1 MASLQSSC
9 TALGATAPKPRIPS
23 SSAKPSHHL
32 LPSARLSRRFRVS
45 CSGSPAEEGK
55 VDRRNML
62 LGLGGMY
69 GAANLVSDGELARAA
84 PLLPPEFKSCGV
96 AYVGDDPLDVNCCP
110 PTSDVIK
117 DYKLPPVH
125 RLRVR
130 RAAHRLH
137 QANVAKY
144 KRAVKMMRDLD
155 VSDPTDPRGFSQQAN
170 IHCAYCN
177 GAHDQVGHEGLDI
190 QVHFSWL
197 FFPFHRWY
205 LYFYERIM
213 ADLLKD
219 PTFAL
224 PYWNWDHPKGMQLPG
239 IFDEEDSS
247 LYDPN
252 RNQDRR
258 PPAVLNLAL
267 NSTITDPAQIISNNL
282 SLMYNEM
289 IGTPASATDF
299 MGKAYRDGDAPP
311 TYPDGGTSEKGS
323 HTGIHAWFGDPRN
336 EYNEDIGNFY
346 SAGRDPAFYSHH
358 ANVDRMWTIWNEIP
372 ADYPKAI
379 TDPDYLNASFLFY
392 DEKKQLVRVKVA
404 DSFNHKKM
412 GYDYENV
419 DIPWVR
425 SKPPQ
430 KAAAANIQDLS
441 KGVKTAEKLFPLKL
455 KKTTRVLVPKPT
467 VGKADE
473 VLVLENIVTDNRKL
487 IKFDVFV
494 NDEDDKPEEVD
505 RAEYA
510 GGFTQLPHRVKAKNS
525 KSDLRLNLKQLYEN
539 INIADDDSVVVTI
552 VPLIN
557 GESVT
562 IGGIKIVEAPSV

>member
-1 MASLQSSC
+1 MTSLQLSC
-9 TALGATAPKPRIPS
+9 MVLGTTAH
-23 SSAKPSHHL
+23 KPSRL
-32 LPSARLSRRFRVS
+32 LPNARRSHRFHVS
-45 CSGSPAEEGK
+45 CSGGPEEEGK

-69 GAANLVSDGELARAA
+69 GVANLASDTKLARAD
-84 PLLPPEFKSCGV
+84 PLLPPDFKSCGV
-96 AYVGDDPLDVNCCP
+96 AYVGEDPLDVNCCP

-130 RAAHRLH
+130 RAAHRLNL
-137 QANVAKY
+137 ANVAKY

-155 VSDPTDPRGFSQQAN
+155 VADPTDPRGFSQQAN

-177 GAHDQVGHEGLDI
+177 GAHDQVGHEELDI

-224 PYWNWDHPKGMQLPG
+224 PYWNWDHPKGMQLPWM
-239 IFDEEDSS
+239 FDEEDSS

-267 NSTITDPAQIISNNL
+267 NSTITDPVQIISNNL

-323 HTGIHAWFGDPRN
+323 HTAVHAWFGDPRN

-358 ANVDRMWTIWNEIP
+358 ANVDRMWTIWNDIP

-392 DEKKQLVRVKVA
+392 DETKQL
-404 DSFNHKKM
+404 
-412 GYDYENV
+412 
-419 DIPWVR
+419 
-425 SKPPQ
+425 PPRR
-430 KAAAANIQDLS
+430 AAAVNIQDLS
-441 KGVKTAEKLFPLKL
+441 KGVKTAEKVFPLKL
-455 KKTTRVLVPKPT
+455 RKTTRVLVAKPT

-525 KSDLRLNLKQLYEN
+525 VSDLRLNLKQLYEN
-539 INIADDDSVVVTI
+539 INIADDDKVVVTI

-557 GESVT
+557 GEAVT
-562 IGGIKIVEAPSV
+562 IGGIKIVEAPSA